1 MPAELTTILWGAL
14 GTIVTAFIGWLTTT
28 GVIWLN
34 NKIKDAKIARW
45 SSAIYQIVMAA
56 VQTVFQEFVDV
67 MKKAGTWNEET
78 AKEAKERAMK
88 IIMGQLTPELK
99 KFIEDN
105 FGDMKEYLMNLIE
118 SVIYQ
123 LKR

>member
-1 MPAELTTILWGAL
+1 MPAELATILWGAL

-45 SSAIYQIVMAA
+45 SSAVYQIVMGA

-67 MKKAGTWNEET
+67 MKKAGTWNEEA
-78 AKEAKERAMK
+78 AKEAKERAMN

-99 KFIEDN
+99 KFIEEN

>member
-1 MPAELTTILWGAL
+1 MPQEAMTILWGAL

-28 GVIWLN
+28 GIIWLN
-34 NKIKDAKIARW
+34 NKIKDAKVAKW
-45 SSAIYQIVMAA
+45 SSMLYQIIMSA

-67 MKKAGTWNEET
+67 MKKAGTWNEDT

-88 IIMGQLTPELK
+88 IIMSQMTPELK

-105 FGDMKEYLMNLIE
+105 FGDMREYLMNQIE
-118 SVIYQ
+118 AMIYQ

>member
-1 MPAELTTILWGAL
+1 MPQEAMTILWGAL

-34 NKIKDAKIARW
+34 NKIKDAKIAKW
-45 SSAIYQIVMAA
+45 SSTLYQIIMNA

-67 MKKAGTWNEET
+67 MKKAGTWDEET

-88 IIMGQLTPELK
+88 IIMSQMTPELK

-105 FGDMKEYLMNLIE
+105 FGDMKEYLMNQIE
-118 SVIYQ
+118 AMIYQ

>member
-1 MPAELTTILWGAL
+1 MPQELVTILWGAL

-34 NKIKDAKIARW
+34 GKIKDAKIARW
-45 SSAIYQIVMAA
+45 SSAIYQIVMSA

-99 KFIEDN
+99 KFIEEN

>member
-1 MPAELTTILWGAL
+1 MPQELVTILWGAL

-45 SSAIYQIVMAA
+45 SSAIYQIVMSA

-99 KFIEDN
+99 KFIEEN